1 MSGLCTKQAKQAAN
15 IANEISRYNLTLLGL
30 SETRWTQSG
39 TTRLHSGELNNIYSG
54 HMEEDVPHSEGVAFM
69 VSRTE
74 EGALL
79 DREPSF
85 LLQDYYGH
93 FSHKSKEN

>member
-1 MSGLCTKQAKQAAN
+1 
-15 IANEISRYNLTLLGL
+15 
-30 SETRWTQSG
+30 
-39 TTRLHSGELNNIYSG
+39 
-54 HMEEDVPHSEGVAFM
+54 MEQDVPHSEGVAFM

-93 FSHKSKEN
+93 FSHKSKENKPPSLDLQLPALLAKKNSASTPNYFARFR